1 MVATGANVGVTRAT
15 LASKAKTTSH
25 EPASKEPTGTKR
37 KREALLEVTTKV
49 TNHRN
54 LAAGGSTTSKTEG
67 KQSVAAAGAK
77 IKTNVKPPLGRTG
90 RLPSSVAV
98 GKRERLVRAGSESA
112 TSTKTDAESI
122 STFESKTSI
131 DRSGSEVADERMEV
145 DEPQAKLARVPEGDE
160 EVERISKRRHT
171 DDERVEDSQ
180 AEADKIAADLQATEL
195 SPIQLWDDLDAGD
208 WDDPLMVSEYVTEVC
223 DYLKEIEVRW
233 FPFVHL
239 VEFLQQSL
247 TRWPLCRGPII

>member
-1 MVATGANVGVTRAT
+1 
-15 LASKAKTTSH
+15 
-25 EPASKEPTGTKR
+25 
-37 KREALLEVTTKV
+37 
-49 TNHRN
+49 
-54 LAAGGSTTSKTEG
+54 
-67 KQSVAAAGAK
+67 
-77 IKTNVKPPLGRTG
+77 
-90 RLPSSVAV
+90 
-98 GKRERLVRAGSESA
+98 
-112 TSTKTDAESI
+112 
-122 STFESKTSI
+122 
-131 DRSGSEVADERMEV
+131 
-145 DEPQAKLARVPEGDE
+145 LARVPEGDE

-239 VEFLQQSL
+239 VEFPTISY
-247 TRWPLCRGPII
+247 